1 MKKRTVMHR
10 EDLNVTA
17 RFLKSD
23 FTGRIIEEGV
33 TEYLPA
39 GTLVKM
45 KTTSEEIREKGG
57 NVVPILVTD
66 KAVGVLV
73 HDVEFYTYDK
83 EKTGTV
89 AIEGATYL
97 DKLVEVG
104 KEHPTL
110 LTVTKDRLP
119 DGVTYIF
126 KNRK

>member
-1 MKKRTVMHR
+1 MKKRTIMHR

-23 FTGRIIEEGV
+23 FTGQIIKEGV

-45 KTTSEEIREKGG
+45 KTASEEIREKGG

-66 KAVGVLV
+66 KAIGILV
-73 HDVEFYTYDK
+73 HDVEFYSY

-89 AIEGATYL
+89 AIEGVTYL
-97 DKLVEVG
+97 DNLVEVG
-104 KEHPTL
+104 KEHPTQL
-110 LTVTKDRLP
+110 AVTKDRLP
-119 DGVTYIF
+119 VGVTYIF

>member
-1 MKKRTVMHR
+1 MKKRTIMHR

-23 FTGRIIEEGV
+23 FTGQIIKEGV

-66 KAVGVLV
+66 KAIGILV
-73 HDVEFYTYDK
+73 HDVEFYSY

-89 AIEGATYL
+89 AIEGVTYL
-97 DKLVEVG
+97 DNLVEVG
-104 KEHPTL
+104 KEHPTQL
-110 LTVTKDRLP
+110 AVTKDRLP
-119 DGVTYIF
+119 VGVTYIF

>member
-1 MKKRTVMHR
+1 MKKRTIMHR

-23 FTGRIIEEGV
+23 FTGQIIKEGV

-45 KTTSEEIREKGG
+45 KTGSEEIREKGG

-66 KAVGVLV
+66 KAIGILV
-73 HDVEFYTYDK
+73 HDVEFYSY

-89 AIEGATYL
+89 AIEGVTYL
-97 DKLVEVG
+97 DNLVEVG
-104 KEHPTL
+104 KEHPTQL
-110 LTVTKDRLP
+110 AVTKDRLP
-119 DGVTYIF
+119 VGVTYIF